1 MPSKGTHM
9 LLFIAQFG
17 FTLLV
22 ASVMPEDGYGSH
34 AFIGSIVGAIITA
47 NASKKAAKAQEKG
60 AELASE
66 TQLEAQE
73 RALEA
78 VREMFDISREDLAP
92 YRETGEL
99 ALQDLDRLVRSG
111 EFATEPAFAF
121 TTADFEADPG
131 YEFRLAEGL
140 KAIDRAGSARG
151 LALSGRQLKDLQR
164 YGQGLASDEFGR
176 AYGRAF
182 NEYITGREGR
192 NLRFNRLASLAGLG
206 QTSSTTSANLATQA
220 GAQQAGIISST
231 GARLSDLQLQ
241 AANARAS
248 GYIGPASAY
257 AQALY
262 NVDQSALQ
270 LVSIYGTGG
279 FGGGGGG
286 GQAAPRAYQ
295 GSYQGFY

>member
-1 MPSKGTHM
+1 M
-9 LLFIAQFG
+9 LFFLVQLGLA
-17 FTLLV
+17 LLA
-22 ASVMPEDGYGSH
+22 ASVMPDDGYGSH

-47 NASKKAAKAQEKG
+47 NASKKAAKAQERG
-60 AELASE
+60 AKRAGEVE
-66 TQLEAQE
+66 LEAQD
-73 RALEA
+73 RALTA

-99 ALQDLDRLVRSG
+99 ALQDLDALIRGG
-111 EFATEPAFAF
+111 EFAAEPAFEF
-121 TTADFEADPG
+121 DYTLADFEADPG
-131 YEFRLAEGL
+131 YQFRLSEGL
-140 KAIDRAGSARG
+140 KAIERSGAARG

-164 YGQGLASDEFGR
+164 FGQGLASEEFGR
-176 AYGRAF
+176 AYGREYQEAF

-206 QTSSTTSANLATQA
+206 QTSSTTSANLAAQT

-248 GYIGPASAY
+248 GYIGPANAY

-262 NVDQSALQ
+262 NIDQSALQ
-270 LVSIYGTGG
+270 LASIYGTGG
-279 FGGGGGG
+279 FGGGGGGG

-295 GSYQGFY
+295 GSYRGFY